1 MRVLCCTARSGLHRG
16 SRRGSNPLW
25 ESGDQMSQTPEAD
38 GFTVP
43 EDSSERC
50 LWMQSMTGLMLMT
63 RVRQSVITDLP
74 ADLGDVARAAA
85 CKAVDDTLYS
95 LMMLVDGI
103 FAPVRD
109 TAGKIG
115 FEVDLVGRLVEP
127 ETGRVLHTESLH
139 DGEGACAWL
148 VGWLEGD
155 YEDLL

>member
-1 MRVLCCTARSGLHRG
+1 
-16 SRRGSNPLW
+16 
-25 ESGDQMSQTPEAD
+25 
-38 GFTVP
+38 
-43 EDSSERC
+43 
-50 LWMQSMTGLMLMT
+50 MQSMTGLMLMT

-139 DGEGACAWL
+139 DGEGACTWL

-155 YEDLL
+155 YGDLL